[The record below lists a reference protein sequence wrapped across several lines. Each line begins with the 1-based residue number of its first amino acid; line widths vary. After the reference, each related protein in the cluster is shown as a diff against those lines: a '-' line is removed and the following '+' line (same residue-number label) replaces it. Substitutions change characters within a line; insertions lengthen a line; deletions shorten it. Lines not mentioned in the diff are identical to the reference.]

1 MKKREAVLL
10 VSAILLMALAG
21 CGKKED
27 GIKVNDDGIEIFHNE
42 SDTDV
47 KIEW

>member
-1 MKKREAVLL
+1 MKKRVTILF
-10 VSAILLMALAG
+10 VSTILLMAVAA

-27 GIKVNDDGIEIFHNE
+27 GIKINNNGIEIFHND

>member
-1 MKKREAVLL
+1 MKKRVVVLFA
-10 VSAILLMALAG
+10 SAILLMTVAG

-27 GIKVNDDGIEIFHNE
+27 GVKIDNDGIEIFHND